1 MDTKILVIDDEDG
14 LRDNIVT
21 LLTEEG
27 YLVESANNGEL
38 GIKLAQ
44 TFYPDIIICDIV
56 MRGMNGYD
64 VLRTLFQNDKT
75 KGIPFIFLSA
85 RIEREHIRLGMELGA
100 DDYLLKPY
108 KKEELLFAIETRLK
122 KISFFKEAG
131 NVKKDEVFS
140 NNDKEIYTLDDKLF
154 VKQKDEISFIK
165 IAEIK
170 YITAANQYS
179 LVYLNGGKGVLV
191 HKSMK
196 EWEEKLPAKN
206 FLRVH
211 RSTII
216 CIDQI
221 SKIENW
227 FNNSYRVYLSQIP
240 TPILISKRF
249 ATKLR
254 FEK

>member
-1 MDTKILVIDDEDG
+1 MDTKILVIEDEDG

-27 YLVESANNGEL
+27 YLVESANNGDL
-38 GIKLAQ
+38 GVKIAQ
-44 TFYPDIIICDIV
+44 NFVPNIIICDIV

-64 VLRTLFQNDKT
+64 VLRTLFQNDIT

-85 RIEREHIRLGMELGA
+85 RVEREHIRLGMELGA

-108 KKEELLFAIETRLK
+108 KKEELLFAIETRLR

-131 NVKKDEVFS
+131 NRNKNDNNE
-140 NNDKEIYTLDDKLF
+140 NDKANYNVEDKLF
-154 VKQKDEISFIK
+154 IKQKDEISFIK
-165 IAEIK
+165 ISEIK

-179 LVYLNGGKGVLV
+179 MIYLNGGKGILM

-196 EWEEKLPAKN
+196 EWEEKLPPKN

-216 CIDQI
+216 CVDHIA
-221 SKIENW
+221 KIENW
-227 FNNSYRVYLSQIP
+227 FNNSYRVYLNQIP
-240 TPILISKRF
+240 SPITISKRY
-249 ATKLR
+249 AAKLK